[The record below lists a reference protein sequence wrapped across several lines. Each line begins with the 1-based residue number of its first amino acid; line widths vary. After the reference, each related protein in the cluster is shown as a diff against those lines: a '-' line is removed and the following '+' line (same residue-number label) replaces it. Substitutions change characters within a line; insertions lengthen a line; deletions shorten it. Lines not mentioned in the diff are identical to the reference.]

1 MTNLSSNENSN
12 KNFHN
17 RAAGARQQLI
27 RFEDEPSAPPALFDL
42 LKMILEWATEMIAA
56 DAGEI
61 FLWDATAGDLVLSVS
76 NGFLEQY
83 TGTHLKP
90 GEGISGR
97 AFELNESLIVEDYN
111 NWEGK
116 PIAFNEHPPDMDV
129 LAVPMRWQGKI
140 IGVLVVDAN
149 VKAKRF
155 SENDILMVS
164 MFANVAAAAIQNE
177 RFYRDLEQRSN
188 HLAETLERMVIERT
202 AEIAHRALQLETSA
216 RISRDISSLLE
227 IDKLLKRIVNVI
239 RKTFRY
245 DHASIFLYEPAH
257 NLFTRRAGSTR
268 KPFIGC
274 REITSLNEDIIKQCY
289 QAVHAREV
297 KLIQTPLK
305 EGAKPLPE
313 TPPGFRLIV
322 PLRHGNRIIGIL
334 NIWRQGME
342 PVSVSDIIMFRS
354 LGDQIAVA
362 IENAMLYRYQQELVV
377 IDERNR
383 IARDLH
389 DAVNQTLFSA
399 MMIAENLPSIYDA
412 NREAGKRL
420 LTDLYQ
426 LNRSALTEMRSLLVE
441 LRPETMQQ
449 VGLDLLLAQ
458 LADALE
464 RRTGIQVETTLQE
477 TGEIPSEVK
486 QCFYRIAQESLSNV
500 ARHAEASQL
509 SIALRRGKGESLEM
523 LIHDN
528 GKGFQPYQVTSGLGI
543 NIMRERANMIN
554 AKFDIQCAS
563 GQGTRVDLIWKK
575 PGMNSIPVNK
585 RVRTKK

>member
-1 MTNLSSNENSN
+1 MKNQSSDITSPKNL
-12 KNFHN
+12 HR
-17 RAAGARQQLI
+17 RASGPNQQLI
-27 RFEDEPSAPPALFDL
+27 RLEDEPSAPPALFDL
-42 LKMILEWATEMIAA
+42 LKMIIEWATEMIAA

-61 FLWDATAGDLVLSVS
+61 FLWDADTGDLVLSVS

-83 TGTHLKP
+83 IGTRLKP

-97 AFELNESLIVEDYN
+97 AFALNESLYVEDYN

-116 PIAFNEHPPDMDV
+116 PTAFNEHPPDMDV
-129 LAVPMRWQGKI
+129 LAVPMRWQEKI
-140 IGVLVVDAN
+140 IGVLVVDTN
-149 VKAKRF
+149 VKQKRF
-155 SENDILMVS
+155 SENDVLMVS

-188 HLAETLERMVIERT
+188 HLAETLERMVAERT

-216 RISRDISSLLE
+216 RISRDITSLLE

-245 DHASIFLYEPAH
+245 DHASIFLYEPAR

-268 KPFIGC
+268 KPFTGC
-274 REITSLNEDIIKQCY
+274 REITSLNEEIINQCY
-289 QAVHAREV
+289 QAVRAREV

-305 EGAKPLPE
+305 NTNQPAAE

-334 NIWRQGME
+334 NIWRQGVE
-342 PVSVSDIIMFRS
+342 TISESDIIMFRS

-362 IENAMLYRYQQELVV
+362 IENAMLYRYQQEQVV

-412 NREAGKRL
+412 NREAGRRL

-441 LRPETMQQ
+441 LRPEAMQH

-458 LADALE
+458 LVDSLE
-464 RRTGIQVETTLQE
+464 RRTGIQVEMDLQK
-477 TGEIPSEVK
+477 TGELPAEVK
-486 QCFYRIAQESLSNV
+486 QSFYRIAQESINNV
-500 ARHAEASQL
+500 ARHAEASRL
-509 SIALRRGKGESLEM
+509 SVALRWGKGESLEM
-523 LIHDN
+523 LIHDD
-528 GKGFQPYQVTSGLGI
+528 GKGFQPYQITSGLGI

-554 AKFDIQCAS
+554 AKFDIQCAP
-563 GQGTRVDLIWKK
+563 GQGTRVYLIWKK
-575 PGMNSIPVNK
+575 PGASQGNANN
-585 RVRTKK
+585 